1 MLAGAPRVPRIRDRE
16 DEGQEVRWRCE
27 QERFNAGEAEC
38 LDDGWE
44 EVCEAHGYD
53 SACLD
58 EDE

>member
-1 MLAGAPRVPRIRDRE
+1 MPRICDRE
-16 DEGQEVRWRCE
+16 DEGQEVRRGCE

-44 EVCEAHGYD
+44 EVGEAHGYD
-53 SACLD
+53 GARLD